1 MRIRINLCFGNQK
14 KSERRILMKDPLNG
28 LIEAIGGMAEM
39 VALIRD
45 SLLKNGFTREEAVSM
60 AGECLTAI
68 ILNAGGKK

>member
-1 MRIRINLCFGNQK
+1 
-14 KSERRILMKDPLNG
+14 MKDPLTG
-28 LIEAIGGMAEM
+28 FIEAIGGMAEM
-39 VALIRD
+39 VGLLRD